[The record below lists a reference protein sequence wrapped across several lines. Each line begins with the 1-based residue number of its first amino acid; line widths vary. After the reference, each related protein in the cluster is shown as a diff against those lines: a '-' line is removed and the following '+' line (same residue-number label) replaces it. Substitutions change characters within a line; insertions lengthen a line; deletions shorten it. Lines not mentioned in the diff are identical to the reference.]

1 MFKRLKETW
10 KDLSRSILVG
20 ERYEK
25 NMRGISLVASLIVV
39 VNIITGFLNLKNGY
53 YSAALT
59 SPLFILSGLLILYF
73 IRIKQNRK
81 GAVIT
86 ALIAFVIIFTYEAFT
101 VKHGFTIFWTLLL
114 PLAFSYFADVR
125 AGIGLSLYFLVLYW
139 VLFFTPL
146 RQSFGNQYS
155 DVIAQRFPILY
166 LADVILT
173 TYIMVQYHQIT
184 LHQMDNAR
192 QLLEAKAA
200 ADRSNAAKSDFLA
213 NMSHEIRTPINAVL
227 GMNEMILRES
237 MQAREQFFGDAQD
250 AQQRA
255 FENIGIYAGDVKS
268 AGTNLLAII
277 NDILDYSKIEANR
290 MEIVEGEYKLS
301 SVLNDVSNLVFFK
314 AKEKGLDFL
323 VDVDETIP
331 DTLYGDEVRIRQIIT
346 NILGNAVKY
355 TEKGSIH
362 LSVSQE
368 KASVAETDQT
378 ITLIIV
384 VKDTGIGIKK
394 EDISRLFTKFERVDL
409 EHNSTV
415 EGTGLGLAISH
426 ALVAMMDGDIWVESE
441 YGKGS
446 TFTVSLPQKV
456 VSPEPL
462 GNYRERFEKNVLET
476 ATYRESFHAPEAR
489 ILIVDDTQMNLAVVV
504 RLLKSTEI
512 RIDTA
517 SGGEEAVAMAKNNP
531 YDLVLM
537 DQRMPKMDGTEA
549 MHQIKTQIDGVNHE
563 TPIICLTA
571 DAIIGAK
578 ERYIAEGFTDYL
590 AKPVDG
596 YSLENML
603 MKHLP
608 AEKIQRV
615 RVAQQSDFEK
625 KEEKALQACDTTDFA
640 QLSTAGIQPETG
652 LSYCQGDP
660 DFYRS
665 MLLEFA
671 QSARDKMPDIQRRYA
686 ALEWKDYAI
695 LVHALKSTSK
705 MIGATS
711 LSIIAARLEASANQ
725 NQSEVILNE
734 HPLMMSQYETV
745 VKAIE
750 TLYGEQKISSDL
762 DEDILEFLPEAE

>member
-1 MFKRLKETW
+1 MFNRLKEIW
-10 KDLSRSILVG
+10 KELSRSILVG

-39 VNIITGFLNLKNGY
+39 VNIITGCLNLKNGY

-59 SPLFILSGLLILYF
+59 SPLFIFAGLLILYF
-73 IRIKQNRK
+73 IRVKQNRA

-86 ALIAFVIIFTYEAFT
+86 ALIAVVIIFTYEAFT
-101 VKHGFTIFWTLLL
+101 VTHGFTIFWTLLL

-125 AGIGLSLYFLVLYW
+125 AGIGLSLYFLILYW

-146 RQSFGNQYS
+146 RESLGRHYS
-155 DVIAQRFPILY
+155 DIIAQRFPILY
-166 LADVILT
+166 LANVILT

-200 ADRSNAAKSDFLA
+200 ADRSNAAKGDFLA

-237 MQAREQFFGDAQD
+237 MQAREQSAGDASD
-250 AQQRA
+250 ARQKA

-290 MEIVEGEYKLS
+290 MEIVEGEYKFS

-331 DTLYGDEVRIRQIIT
+331 DSLYGDEVRIRQIIT

-355 TEKGSIH
+355 TEKGSVR
-362 LSVSQE
+362 LTVRQE
-368 KASVAETDQT
+368 QASPAESDQT
-378 ITLIIV
+378 ISLIVIV
-384 VKDTGIGIKK
+384 RDTGIGIRE
-394 EDISRLFTKFERVDL
+394 EDVSRLFTKFERVDL

-415 EGTGLGLAISH
+415 EGTGLGLAISQ
-426 ALVAMMDGDIWVESE
+426 ALVAMMGGHIGVESE

-476 ATYRESFHAPEAR
+476 TNYRESFHAPEAH

-517 SGGEEAVAMAKNNP
+517 PGGEEAVAMAKDTP
-531 YDLVLM
+531 YDLILM
-537 DQRMPKMDGTEA
+537 DQRMPNMDGTEA
-549 MHQIKTQIDGVNHE
+549 MHRIKTQLDGANNK

-596 YSLENML
+596 YSLESML

-615 RVAQQSDFEK
+615 QISQQTDLGG
-625 KEEKALQACDTTDFA
+625 KEEETVQAHDTAGFA

-652 LSYCQGDP
+652 LNYCQGDS

-665 MLLEFA
+665 MLLEYA
-671 QSARDKMPDIQRRYA
+671 QSAKEKIPDIRRRYA

-695 LVHALKSTSK
+695 LVHSLKSTSK
-705 MIGATS
+705 MIGAAS

-725 NQSEVILNE
+725 NQTEAIQSE
-734 HPLMMSQYETV
+734 HPLMMNQYETV

-750 TLYGEQKISSDL
+750 TLFGEQKPAPDL
-762 DEDILEFLPEAE
+762 EEDILEFLPEEE

>member
-1 MFKRLKETW
+1 
-10 KDLSRSILVG
+10 
-20 ERYEK
+20 
-25 NMRGISLVASLIVV
+25 
-39 VNIITGFLNLKNGY
+39 
-53 YSAALT
+53 
-59 SPLFILSGLLILYF
+59 
-73 IRIKQNRK
+73 
-81 GAVIT
+81 
-86 ALIAFVIIFTYEAFT
+86 
-101 VKHGFTIFWTLLL
+101 
-114 PLAFSYFADVR
+114 
-125 AGIGLSLYFLVLYW
+125 
-139 VLFFTPL
+139 
-146 RQSFGNQYS
+146 
-155 DVIAQRFPILY
+155 
-166 LADVILT
+166 
-173 TYIMVQYHQIT
+173 
-184 LHQMDNAR
+184 
-192 QLLEAKAA
+192 
-200 ADRSNAAKSDFLA
+200 
-213 NMSHEIRTPINAVL
+213 
-227 GMNEMILRES
+227 
-237 MQAREQFFGDAQD
+237 
-250 AQQRA
+250 
-255 FENIGIYAGDVKS
+255 
-268 AGTNLLAII
+268 
-277 NDILDYSKIEANR
+277 
-290 MEIVEGEYKLS
+290 
-301 SVLNDVSNLVFFK
+301 
-314 AKEKGLDFL
+314 
-323 VDVDETIP
+323 
-331 DTLYGDEVRIRQIIT
+331 
-346 NILGNAVKY
+346 
-355 TEKGSIH
+355 
-362 LSVSQE
+362 
-368 KASVAETDQT
+368 
-378 ITLIIV
+378 
-384 VKDTGIGIKK
+384 
-394 EDISRLFTKFERVDL
+394 
-409 EHNSTV
+409 
-415 EGTGLGLAISH
+415 
-426 ALVAMMDGDIWVESE
+426 
-441 YGKGS
+441 
-446 TFTVSLPQKV
+446 
-456 VSPEPL
+456 
-462 GNYRERFEKNVLET
+462 
-476 ATYRESFHAPEAR
+476 
-489 ILIVDDTQMNLAVVV
+489 
-504 RLLKSTEI
+504 
-512 RIDTA
+512 
-517 SGGEEAVAMAKNNP
+517 MAKNNP

-615 RVAQQSDFEK
+615 RVAQQSDLEE

-750 TLYGEQKISSDL
+750 TLFGDQKISPDL

>member
-1 MFKRLKETW
+1 MFNRLKEIW
-10 KDLSRSILVG
+10 KELSRSILVG

-39 VNIITGFLNLKNGY
+39 VNIITGCLNLKNGY

-59 SPLFILSGLLILYF
+59 SPLFIFAGLLILYF
-73 IRIKQNRK
+73 IRVKQNRA

-86 ALIAFVIIFTYEAFT
+86 ALIAVVIIFTYEAFT
-101 VKHGFTIFWTLLL
+101 VTHGFTIFWTLLL

-125 AGIGLSLYFLVLYW
+125 AGIGLSLYFLILYW

-146 RQSFGNQYS
+146 RESLGRHYS
-155 DVIAQRFPILY
+155 DIIAQRFPILY
-166 LADVILT
+166 LANVILT

-200 ADRSNAAKSDFLA
+200 ADRSNAAKGDFLA

-237 MQAREQFFGDAQD
+237 MQAREQSAGDASD
-250 AQQRA
+250 ARQKA

-290 MEIVEGEYKLS
+290 MEIVEGEYKFS

-331 DTLYGDEVRIRQIIT
+331 DSLYGDEVRIRQIIT

-355 TEKGSIH
+355 TEEGSVH
-362 LSVSQE
+362 LSVRQE
-368 KASVAETDQT
+368 QASPAESDQT
-378 ITLIIV
+378 ISLIVI
-384 VKDTGIGIKK
+384 VKDTGIGIRE
-394 EDISRLFTKFERVDL
+394 EDVSRLFTKFERVDL

-415 EGTGLGLAISH
+415 EGTGLGLAISQ
-426 ALVAMMDGDIWVESE
+426 ALVAMMGGHIGVESE

-476 ATYRESFHAPEAR
+476 TNYRESFHAPEAH

-517 SGGEEAVAMAKNNP
+517 PGGEEAVAMAKDTP
-531 YDLVLM
+531 YDLILM
-537 DQRMPKMDGTEA
+537 DQRMPNMDGTEA
-549 MHQIKTQIDGVNHE
+549 MHRIKTQLDGANNK

-596 YSLENML
+596 YSLESML

-615 RVAQQSDFEK
+615 QISQQTDLGG
-625 KEEKALQACDTTDFA
+625 KEEETVQAHDTAGFA

-652 LSYCQGDP
+652 LNYCQGDS

-665 MLLEFA
+665 MLLEYA
-671 QSARDKMPDIQRRYA
+671 QSAREKMPDIRRRYA

-725 NQSEVILNE
+725 NQTETIQSE
-734 HPLMMSQYETV
+734 HPLMMNQYETV

-750 TLYGEQKISSDL
+750 TLFGEQKPAPDL
-762 DEDILEFLPEAE
+762 EEDILEFLPEEE